1 MPSGLRLL
9 VIKEIKDLLRDPKI
23 LVGIIIFP
31 ALLLPLM
38 GAAISVST
46 GSTIEK
52 AYGNLSIYV
61 VDDDGGPLSQA
72 LLDYFGANYVEVKEV
87 SGPPESILGTLS
99 GGGCPPAHP
108 GGLLQQ
114 HHRGQLVWGR
124 YVRQLQGLL
133 DGGVH
138 QVGARGP
145 DHKQLQE
152 RAGEAAR
159 VGGGARD

>member
-9 VIKEIKDLLRDPKI
+9 VVKEIKDLLRDPKI

-61 VDDDGGPLSQA
+61 VDDDGGPVSQA

-87 SGPPESILGTLS
+87 SAPLS
-99 GGGCPPAHP
+99 
-108 GGLLQQ
+108 
-114 HHRGQLVWGR
+114 RSWGR
-124 YVRQLQGLL
+124 SREGMSSCTSRRASPATSP
-133 DGGVH
+133 
-138 QVGARGP
+138 GATGP
-145 DHKQLQE
+145 
-152 RAGEAAR
+152 RS
-159 VGGGARD
+159 